1 MAFSY
6 DDAAHLLRRAG
17 FGPTVSE
24 INALVGLDRA
34 AAVER
39 ILDVSAAPPVLAPGG
54 IGDPAVNNFD
64 KWVSCTHWWIDR
76 MRTTEAPLAEKMTF
90 FWHNHFAT
98 SLEKVEFM
106 DLLWEQQQIFRTGA
120 LGNFRDLTMA
130 VSTHP
135 ALLWYL
141 DNTANTAA
149 APNENF
155 ARELMELFTLGVG
168 NYSQADVIASARAWT
183 GHGMVSYHDR
193 RYQFDSARHDYGSK
207 TFLGGTRNWDGPDII
222 NELLRDNSAAK
233 ALAARFIARKL
244 WSWFAFPDPSDAVIA
259 PVADAFLTSDL
270 NVTAMLR
277 AMFNHDAFYS
287 PQARMA
293 LVRTPVEYI
302 VAALRS
308 LGMDATTSH
317 PVWYLEG
324 MGMQP
329 FMPPNVA
336 GWKPN
341 LNWVTSSAFWAKAN
355 FIQYSSWK
363 AVTGSSS
370 TLADLDGR
378 DTQNAAQ
385 AAFDAFGISQ
395 PCPTS
400 RSTVVNWISKQR
412 ATPFE
417 GWVDRRYLIS
427 LVALSP
433 DFQLA

>member
-1 MAFSY
+1 MALSY

-17 FGPTVSE
+17 FGPTASE

-34 AAVER
+34 TAVER
-39 ILDVSAAPPVLAPGG
+39 ILDVSSAPPVVTPGG
-54 IGDPAVNNFD
+54 ICDPSLNNFE
-64 KWVSCTHWWIDR
+64 KWVNCTHWWIDR
-76 MRTTEAPLAEKMTF
+76 MRTTTAPLAEKMTF

-106 DLLWEQQQIFRTGA
+106 DLLWEQQQILRTGA
-120 LGNFRDLTMA
+120 LGNFRDLTMT
-130 VSTHP
+130 VSMHP

-141 DNTANTAA
+141 DNTTNTAA

-168 NYSQADVIASARAWT
+168 HYSQADVVAAARAWT
-183 GHGMVSYHDR
+183 GHGMVSYQDQRYRFDATHHD
-193 RYQFDSARHDYGSK
+193 SGSK
-207 TFLGGTRNWDGPDII
+207 TFMGGTRNWDGPDII
-222 NELLRDNSAAK
+222 NELLRDNAGTKATAAT
-233 ALAARFIARKL
+233 FIARKL
-244 WSWFAFPDPSDAVIA
+244 WSWFAFPNPSDAIVA
-259 PVADAFLTSDL
+259 PVANAFLASDF
-270 NVTAMLR
+270 NITAMLR

-287 PQARMA
+287 PEARMA

-308 LGMDATTSH
+308 LGMDAATSH
-317 PVWYLEG
+317 PVWFLEG

-341 LNWVTSSAFWAKAN
+341 MNWVTSSAFWAKAN
-355 FIQYSSWK
+355 FIQFSAWK
-363 AVTGSSS
+363 ASTGS
-370 TLADLDGR
+370 TLALADLDTR
-378 DTQNAAQ
+378 DTQSATQ
-385 AAFDAFGISQ
+385 AAFDTFGISS
-395 PCPTS
+395 PSASS
-400 RSTVVNWISKQR
+400 RTTVVNWLTKQR
-412 ATPFE
+412 ATQYE